1 MVTLERA
8 REQSKKTV
16 CVLLFP
22 YTYVLLTKAST
33 SYTKLLYNKTSFS
46 DFQLAIMWASKNK
59 SVDLTHFESKSSGID
74 SGDEIISSERSS
86 HTSGDTKDTG

>member
-1 MVTLERA
+1 M
-8 REQSKKTV
+8 
-16 CVLLFP
+16 
-22 YTYVLLTKAST
+22 LLTKAST
-33 SYTKLLYNKTSFS
+33 SYTLLYNKTSFF

>member
-1 MVTLERA
+1 MCYLPKLER
-8 REQSKKTV
+8 
-16 CVLLFP
+16 
-22 YTYVLLTKAST
+22 T
-33 SYTKLLYNKTSFS
+33 SYTIRLLFF